1 MLSLPHAAERLILSE
16 PSQMTVTLIFPCGMM
31 TLSSCCSSVALSGS
45 VFAPFSP
52 FSCSVGGFVA
62 LSSFEA
68 FSSSSAFFCDVSCSL
83 SPVASSLTSSLTVV
97 ISLSVSASTVP
108 VLFPSASYVLTLPSG
123 FVCNAPSGTSSV
135 SEPMTFP
142 VSSQTT
148 RLSSFAAALNAASS
162 FLYSLQSSFLNSV
175 PLPK

>member
-1 MLSLPHAAERLILSE
+1 MLSLPHAAERLMLSE
-16 PSQMTVTLIFPCGMM
+16 PSQTTVTLILPCGII
-31 TLSSCCSSVALSGS
+31 TLSSGSSSDVSSGS

-52 FSCSVGGFVA
+52 FSCSVGGFVT
-62 LSSFEA
+62 SPPFEA
-68 FSSSSAFFCDVSCSL
+68 LLSSSAFSCVYFCSL

-108 VLFPSASYVLTLPSG
+108 VFFPSASYVLTLPSG

-142 VSSQTT
+142 VSSQTM
-148 RLSSFAAALNAASS
+148 RLSSFAAALSAASS
-162 FLYSLQSSFLNSV
+162 FLYSLQSSFLNFV